1 MNKLSELFNVNHFI
15 VCQVN
20 PHVIPFLQK
29 ANAPSKLRNAANF
42 CMHMAKTEAQH
53 RCTQLTEL
61 GIMPSFFYKIQ
72 SIMSQKYSGDIT
84 IVPEIGYSDFL
95 KVLSNPT
102 IDYTM
107 ECVRR
112 GEKATWPSRCTF
124 YLEIEPTVD

>member
-29 ANAPSKLRNAANF
+29 ANAPSKLRKAANF

-61 GIMPSFFYKIQ
+61 GILPSFFYKVQ

-84 IVPEIGYSDFL
+84 IVPEINYSDFL
-95 KVLSNPT
+95 RVLSNPST
-102 IDYTM
+102 DYVVD
-107 ECVRR
+107 CLKR
-112 GEKATWPSRCTF
+112 GQEATWPSKLKYICDLLST
-124 YLEIEPTVD
+124 P

>member
-29 ANAPSKLRNAANF
+29 ANTPSKLRKAANF

-61 GIMPSFFYKIQ
+61 GVLPSFFNKIQ

-84 IVPEIGYSDFL
+84 IVPDVGYSDFL

-102 IDYTM
+102 TEYVVD
-107 ECVRR
+107 CLKR
-112 GEKATWPSRCTF
+112 GQQATWPST
-124 YLEIEPTVD
+124 YEDAHSYI